1 MKLKK
6 HILIFI
12 FIITFLIFY
21 KVDAKI
27 TEKEFPLFGKL
38 IYVDPGH
45 GGRDPGAIYKD
56 IYESPINLEISK
68 VLKEKLESLGAIV
81 YLTRAGEYDISNPN
95 AWNKKNS
102 DLQNR
107 VDLIE
112 ESKANLYLSI
122 HLNADTTSRWKG
134 AQVFY
139 DDVNKNNKVLAET
152 IQQSFKK
159 NLNSNRKIKEISTYY
174 MYRRIKKVPGA
185 LLEVGFLSNPNE
197 RYLLQKNSYQQKIS
211 VAISEGVVNFFKN

>member
-6 HILIFI
+6 HLLMLI

-27 TEKEFPLFGKL
+27 TEKQLPLLGKL
-38 IYVDPGH
+38 IYIDPGH
-45 GGRDPGAIYKD
+45 GGRDPGAIYND

-68 VLKEKLESLGAIV
+68 VLMEKLEKLGAIV
-81 YLTRAGEYDISNPN
+81 YLTRTGEYDISNPN
-95 AWNKKNS
+95 AWNKKHS

-107 VDLIE
+107 VNLIE
-112 ESKANLYLSI
+112 NSKADLYLSI
-122 HLNADTTSRWKG
+122 HLNADTSNKWRG

-139 DDVNKNNKVLAET
+139 DDVNPDNKKFAD
-152 IQQSFKK
+152 IMQKSFKS

-174 MYRRIKKVPGA
+174 MYRRIKNVPGA
-185 LLEVGFLSNPNE
+185 LLEVGFITNPNE
-197 RYLLQKNSYQQKIS
+197 RYMLQKKNYQEKICN
-211 VAISEGVVNFFKN
+211 AISEGVINFFYN